1 MSIITGKLQ
10 PDEGKV
16 EWSKNVRVG
25 YLDQHT
31 ELKKGMTVR
40 ETLESAFVFLF
51 ELEEQMNQMFNSDI
65 ATPIFAVMSPFT
77 PLASGKLYVEEIME
91 KIGVLIESE
100 MNVRI
105 EKVQSRMQKYTAKYQ
120 K

>member
-40 ETLESAFVFLF
+40 ETLASAFGFLF
-51 ELEEQMNQMFNSDI
+51 ELEEQMNQMYDKMAE
-65 ATPIFAVMSPFT
+65 ATDEEM
-77 PLASGKLYVEEIME
+77 ASYMEEN
-91 KIGVLIESE
+91 GRDPGTFVCS
-100 MNVRI
+100 
-105 EKVQSRMQKYTAKYQ
+105 
-120 K
+120 